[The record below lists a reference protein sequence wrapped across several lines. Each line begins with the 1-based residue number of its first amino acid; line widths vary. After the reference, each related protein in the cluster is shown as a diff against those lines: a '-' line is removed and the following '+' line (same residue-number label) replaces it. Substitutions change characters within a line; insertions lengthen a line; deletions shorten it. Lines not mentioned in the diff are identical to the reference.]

1 MLKVQ
6 GISKSYN
13 RERVLENVSL
23 EVSPEIKAL
32 IGLNGSGKSTLL
44 KIIAGIVPLDQGKV
58 WLGDEEVTRQ
68 PPEKR
73 NVGYVPQNPALFQH
87 LTVDE
92 NIRYGL
98 RNGRGTENVV
108 QEMVEL
114 MDLKEV
120 LHKKP
125 SELSGGYK
133 SRTCLARALVP
144 RPRVMLL
151 DEPLNGMDA
160 ALKEKM
166 LPEFRKV
173 LKASGIPVLFVTH
186 DVREAELVADSFAVI
201 HDGQVHA
208 VGGAEEA
215 FHKMCTG
222 SLGGE

>member
-1 MLKVQ
+1 M
-6 GISKSYN
+6 
-13 RERVLENVSL
+13 
-23 EVSPEIKAL
+23 SPEIKAL
-32 IGLNGSGKSTLL
+32 IGLNGKRQFTLL

-160 ALKEKM
+160 ALEKCFLNSGRCLKLRVFRYFL
-166 LPEFRKV
+166 LPM
-173 LKASGIPVLFVTH
+173 
-186 DVREAELVADSFAVI
+186 
-201 HDGQVHA
+201 
-208 VGGAEEA
+208 
-215 FHKMCTG
+215 MCG
-222 SLGGE
+222 RRSWWQIALQ

>member
-1 MLKVQ
+1 MLKLDN
-6 GISKSYN
+6 ICKSFKQ
-13 RERVLENVSL
+13 EKVLDRVSL
-23 EVSPEIKAL
+23 EVGSEIKAL

-44 KIIAGIVPLDQGKV
+44 KIIAGIVPLDQGEV
-58 WLGDEEVTRQ
+58 WLGDEVVTRQ

-73 NVGYVPQNPALFQH
+73 YVGYVPQNPALFQH

-98 RNGRGTENVV
+98 RNGRGAEKAV
-108 QEMVEL
+108 QEMVDM
-114 MDLKEV
+114 MDLQEV

-166 LPEFRKV
+166 LPEFRRV

-186 DVREAELVADSFAVI
+186 DAREAELVADSFAVI
-201 HDGQVHA
+201 LDGQVHA
-208 VGGAEEA
+208 IGCSEEA
-215 FHKMCTG
+215 FEKMCTR